1 MDLASGEGLIQLGVS
16 RSITSAVA
24 LETLSETGDDDR
36 MINPSDTCRS
46 IEPRARSRG
55 FVEKFRILLGYTSC
69 MEINKETR
77 EPTREIV
84 ELSSSASEATARSAA
99 GRRDPGPTTRGIPG
113 LGF

>member
-36 MINPSDTCRS
+36 TINPSDTRRS

-55 FVEKFRILLGYTSC
+55 FVEKFRILSSC
-69 MEINKETR
+69 MEINKETG